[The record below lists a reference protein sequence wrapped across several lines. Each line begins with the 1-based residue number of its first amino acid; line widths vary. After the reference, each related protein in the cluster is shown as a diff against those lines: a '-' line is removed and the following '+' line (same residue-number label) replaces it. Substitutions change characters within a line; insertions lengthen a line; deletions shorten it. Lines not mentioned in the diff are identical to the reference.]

1 MFAIFEHPWGL
12 LIAAII
18 ALLVVLSIRNISPEK
33 FRWWQWLIPL
43 FIAACAFGVDY
54 LVETDIEQI
63 KAVIKAGTKAVEDEN
78 PNAIDA
84 IISAAYNDSHHRTK
98 EALISHC
105 KALLSAPI
113 VEKNRRRN
121 LIIELSLP
129 RAVVTLTVLT
139 LFDKESY
146 IYEFKHLMLTK
157 IKLNLQKE
165 PDKRWLINRVE
176 ILEIDKQPVDWQYI
190 R

>member
-12 LIAAII
+12 LIVAII
-18 ALLVVLSIRNISPEK
+18 ALIVVLSIRNISPER
-33 FRWWQWLIPL
+33 FRRWQWLIPV

-54 LVETDIEQI
+54 LVETDMEQI

-78 PNAIDA
+78 PDAIDA

-98 EALISHC
+98 EALMSHC
-105 KALLSAPI
+105 RHILRAPL
-113 VEKNRRRN
+113 VKKNRERN
-121 LIIELSLP
+121 SIIEISP
-129 RAVVTLTVLT
+129 PKATATLTVLT
-139 LFDKESY
+139 SFDEKSN
-146 IYEFKHLMLTK
+146 IYELQRFILTK